1 MIIVMNQQEIESAL
15 KRDIISNTD
24 YPFREPHTVTLIQQ
38 GGLIKAVC
46 HPEGEPTPVPVAQ
59 G

>member
-1 MIIVMNQQEIESAL
+1 MSQQEIELAL
-15 KRDIISNTD
+15 KRDIVSNTD

-38 GGLIKAVC
+38 GGLIKAVF
-46 HPEGEPTPVPVAQ
+46 HPEGEPAPVPVSQ